1 MAAGA
6 LLHDPQNEEKVF
18 VHHRPRLAT
27 VGSDNGRIGVLRGY
41 YALFHKQRSRKNVLG
56 RSKLGRNSD
65 GKGVSAP
72 SGALKTTWNEIMDK
86 ERNRNCSWER
96 LRSFFVPKR
105 KEQAD
110 E

>member
-27 VGSDNGRIGVLRGY
+27 VGADNGRIVVLRGY
-41 YALFHKQRSRKNVLG
+41 CALFHKQRSRKNVLG

-65 GKGVSAP
+65 GLGKLCPFAVLKRHGVRIA
-72 SGALKTTWNEIMDK
+72 
-86 ERNRNCSWER
+86 
-96 LRSFFVPKR
+96 
-105 KEQAD
+105 
-110 E
+110 

>member
-56 RSKLGRNSD
+56 RSKLGRNGD
-65 GKGVSAP
+65 RKGVIAP
-72 SGALKTTWNEIMDK
+72 SVRLKRTGI
-86 ERNRNCSWER
+86 
-96 LRSFFVPKR
+96 
-105 KEQAD
+105 Q
-110 E
+110 

>member
-56 RSKLGRNSD
+56 RSKLGRNSN
-65 GKGVSAP
+65 G
-72 SGALKTTWNEIMDK
+72 
-86 ERNRNCSWER
+86 
-96 LRSFFVPKR
+96 
-105 KEQAD
+105 
-110 E
+110 

>member
-65 GKGVSAP
+65 GEGESAP
-72 SGALKTTWNEIMDK
+72 TRLLKKTSNEK
-86 ERNRNCSWER
+86 EAC
-96 LRSFFVPKR
+96 
-105 KEQAD
+105 AD
-110 E
+110 PGTAGIE

>member
-27 VGSDNGRIGVLRGY
+27 VGSDNGRGGGLGGFFGLTPDNGRIGVLRGY

-65 GKGVSAP
+65 G
-72 SGALKTTWNEIMDK
+72 
-86 ERNRNCSWER
+86 
-96 LRSFFVPKR
+96 
-105 KEQAD
+105 
-110 E
+110 